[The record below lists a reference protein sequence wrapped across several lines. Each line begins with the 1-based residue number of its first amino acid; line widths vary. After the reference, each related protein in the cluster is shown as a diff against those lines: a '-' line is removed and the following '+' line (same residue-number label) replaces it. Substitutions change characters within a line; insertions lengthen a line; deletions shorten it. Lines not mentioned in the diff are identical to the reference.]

1 LRINFNYSGHL
12 CSRQRTSVTMVYQD
26 LQVTKNDGVVH
37 IQLTREKSLN
47 ALRNLTLE
55 EIADVLHH
63 AEKNKEEK
71 CVVISGSESV
81 FAAGADIGEM
91 QQLSPV
97 SSLQNIRA
105 EYWKVIRQFPKPLL
119 ASVNGYA
126 LGAGCELMLHCDIV
140 FVGNN
145 ALIGQPEI
153 NLGIIPGAGGTQ
165 LLIRTIGKAMA
176 MKMIL
181 SGEPINAERALE
193 SGLAIELCPKEI
205 TLRRTLK
212 LANEI
217 AKKSPLALRLA
228 KEAVLHAFESP
239 LEQGLEHERR
249 AFSILTASADREE
262 GINAFIE
269 KRPPNYI

>member
-1 LRINFNYSGHL
+1 
-12 CSRQRTSVTMVYQD
+12 
-26 LQVTKNDGVVH
+26 
-37 IQLTREKSLN
+37 
-47 ALRNLTLE
+47 
-55 EIADVLHH
+55 
-63 AEKNKEEK
+63 
-71 CVVISGSESV
+71 
-81 FAAGADIGEM
+81 
-91 QQLSPV
+91 
-97 SSLQNIRA
+97 
-105 EYWKVIRQFPKPLL
+105 
-119 ASVNGYA
+119 
-126 LGAGCELMLHCDIV
+126 
-140 FVGNN
+140 
-145 ALIGQPEI
+145 
-153 NLGIIPGAGGTQ
+153 
-165 LLIRTIGKAMA
+165 